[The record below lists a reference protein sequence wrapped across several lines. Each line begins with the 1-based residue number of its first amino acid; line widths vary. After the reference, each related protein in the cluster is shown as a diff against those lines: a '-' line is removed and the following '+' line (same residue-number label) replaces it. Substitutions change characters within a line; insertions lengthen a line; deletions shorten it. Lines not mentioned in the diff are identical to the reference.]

1 MKSAEGGQTRELLKV
16 SARAPFHVYY
26 EGDAEIVSAVN
37 SVGPFDILA
46 GHADFFSVLVPCEVT
61 IRKSVGEPVSFSIRS
76 GIMTV
81 RDNTILLFA
90 NI

>member
-1 MKSAEGGQTRELLKV
+1 MKNPDTQNGLTV

-26 EGDAEIVSAVN
+26 EGDADIVSAEN
-37 SVGPFDILA
+37 SVGRFDILP
-46 GHADFFSVLVPCEVT
+46 GHADFFSVLVPCEVV
-61 IRKSVGEPVSFSIRS
+61 IQKASGDPISFEIRS

-81 RDNTILLFA
+81 RDNQVMLFS

>member
-1 MKSAEGGQTRELLKV
+1 MKKADVQSGLTV

-26 EGDAEIVSAVN
+26 EGDAEIVSASN
-37 SVGPFDILA
+37 AVGPFDILP

-61 IRKSVGEPVSFSIRS
+61 IQKSTGDPISFEIRS

-81 RDNTILLFA
+81 RDNHVMLFS